1 MNETSSNHKES
12 QNEVLVVGSVALDSV
27 ETPVGKIEA
36 ALGGAATYGSTAA
49 SLFAPVQLVGVVGED
64 FPKEH
69 IEFFKSRN
77 IDLSGLQI
85 VEGGSTFRWTGDYH
99 EDLNQAVTHETH
111 LGVFEHFEPKLPEH
125 YRNADFV
132 FLANIDPKLQLKV
145 LEQVQAPKLVLCD
158 TMNLWINI
166 ARDAVLE
173 VFRRVDIAVLNDTE
187 AKMLTEF
194 DNVIQAGRALK
205 ELGPKHVIIKKGEH
219 GALMFSSNGNGEEE
233 IFSAPSFPLDEVVD
247 PTGAGDSFAGS
258 LIAYLAKTDD
268 LSLENLRR
276 AVVYGSVVAST
287 TVQGFSLSSLGALTA
302 EAVEKRYQVVREMS
316 VF

>member
-1 MNETSSNHKES
+1 MNEASLSHQTS
-12 QNEVLVVGSVALDSV
+12 QNKVLVVGSVALDSV
-27 ETPVGKIEA
+27 ETPVGKTEN
-36 ALGGAATYGSTAA
+36 ALGGAATYGSVAA
-49 SLFAPVQLVGVVGED
+49 SLFAPVQLVGVVGAD
-64 FPKEH
+64 FPSEH
-69 IEFFKSRN
+69 IELLKSQG

-85 VEGGSTFRWTGDYH
+85 VEGGSTFRWKGDYH
-99 EDLNQAVTHETH
+99 EDLNQAVTHETQ
-111 LGVFEHFEPKLPEH
+111 LGVFEHFEPILPDH
-125 YRNADFV
+125 YRDADFV

-145 LEQVQAPKLVLCD
+145 LEQVRAPKLVLCD

-166 ARDAVLE
+166 ARDDVLE
-173 VFRRVDIAVLNDTE
+173 VFKRVDIAVLNDTE

-205 ELGPKHVIIKKGEH
+205 ALGPKHVIIKKGEH
-219 GALMFSSNGNGEEE
+219 GALMFSSNGSDEEE

-268 LSLENLRR
+268 LSRENLRR
-276 AVVYGSVVAST
+276 AVVYGSVVASK
-287 TVQGFSLSSLGALTA
+287 TVQNFSLSGLSSLTS
-302 EAVEKRYQVVREMS
+302 EAVETRYQAVRSMS